1 MLRPQEG
8 LEVDG
13 FTLIERLHKGGFA
26 TVWSVTHPDHDE
38 PMVMKVPTILDGYD
52 APTIVGFEIEQMILP
67 RLEGPHVPRV
77 IAIGDFAVMPY
88 VVMEWLPG
96 GSLLDRMAA
105 APFPVADAV
114 DMAVRMAEA
123 VASLHRQDVLH
134 LDLKPANF
142 LVRDDGTFVCVDF
155 GLAHHRHVPDLLDEE
170 FSIPMGS
177 YPYMAPE
184 QLLRERGD
192 PRSDIFALGAILY
205 ELVTGRQPWG
215 EPATLRGVRKR
226 LWRRPVPPRALIP
239 TCPEWLQEII
249 LRALEVQPAQRYPS
263 VGQFLFDLR
272 HPYQVQLTERA
283 ARIKEDGSWATFRR
297 WRRMRNTRHLS
308 PPETGSMAQDDAPIL
323 MVAVDLS
330 PAMEA
335 INQRLLTTITR
346 MLTLQPDA
354 RLLVVNVLKTA
365 LIGIDSATDE
375 HGDHRHVQRLI
386 ALRDWGN
393 SLKIDP
399 SRLSFSILEGSDPAA
414 VLIQHAAKNHVDHI
428 IVGARGHSATRRFIG
443 SVSAQVVAETNAS
456 VTVIRIPEQ
465 N

>member
-1 MLRPQEG
+1 MLRPQGG

-13 FTLIERLHKGGFA
+13 FRLGERLHKGGFA
-26 TVWSVTHPDHDE
+26 TIWSVTHPDHPA
-38 PMVMKVPTILDGYD
+38 PMVMKVPIILDGYD

-88 VVMEWLPG
+88 IVMEWLPG
-96 GSLLDRMAA
+96 GSLLDRMAG

-114 DMAVRMAEA
+114 DMAIRMAEA
-123 VASLHRQDVLH
+123 VVALHRQNVVH

-142 LVRDDGTFVCVDF
+142 LIRDNGAYVSVDF
-155 GLAHHRHVPDLLDEE
+155 GLAHHRDVPDLLDEE

-192 PRSDIFALGAILY
+192 PRSDVFALGAILY

-215 EPATLRGVRKR
+215 DPASLRAVRKR
-226 LWRRPVPPRALIP
+226 LWRRPVPPRMLVPA
-239 TCPEWLQEII
+239 CPEWLQEII
-249 LRALEVQPAQRYPS
+249 LRALEVRPEQRYQTA
-263 VGQFLFDLR
+263 GQFLFDLR
-272 HPYQVQLTERA
+272 HPYQVPLTERA
-283 ARIKEDGSWATFRR
+283 ARIRPEGRWATFRR
-297 WRRMRNTRHLS
+297 WRRMRRLRRLT
-308 PPETGSMAQDDAPIL
+308 PPNAGSQGDAPIL

-335 INQRLLTTITR
+335 INQGLLTTVSR

-354 RLLVVNVLKTA
+354 RLLVVNVLKTS
-365 LIGIDSATDE
+365 LIGIDSATDDL
-375 HGDHRHVQRLI
+375 GDHRHVQRLI
-386 ALRDWGN
+386 ALRDWGT
-393 SLKIDP
+393 SLDIDS

-428 IVGARGHSATRRFIG
+428 IVGARGHSATRRFMG
-443 SVSAQVVAETNAS
+443 SVSAQVVAETTAS

-465 N
+465 P